1 MRWTLRDESE
11 GTSKWREGL
20 GNVRGMVPD
29 VEPNQG
35 TGFSGR
41 GQNSAN
47 VFKLGNEPFQ
57 IDPSLWAVEQKRGYQ
72 VGG

>member
-1 MRWTLRDESE
+1 
-11 GTSKWREGL
+11 
-20 GNVRGMVPD
+20 MVPD
-29 VEPNQG
+29 AEPNQG